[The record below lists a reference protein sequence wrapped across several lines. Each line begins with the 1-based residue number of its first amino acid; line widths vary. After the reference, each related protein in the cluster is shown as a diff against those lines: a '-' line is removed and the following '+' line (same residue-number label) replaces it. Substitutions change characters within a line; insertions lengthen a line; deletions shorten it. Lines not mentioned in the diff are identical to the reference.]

1 MRRFR
6 FIHRGAG
13 AADDGGQKKPEE
25 LLLELDG
32 SRCRFVDGSGAVRT
46 ANASR
51 LGDGRL
57 SLLFDDGRQVCGRVR
72 ASGAG
77 AAAGSEV
84 EVVTGSSRRKIGLA
98 DPLRDRIAH
107 AREDRQGE
115 ASEEE
120 IRALMPGR
128 VVEVQASEGQRVE
141 AGALILVLEAMKM
154 QNEIRCT
161 SAGTVLRIG
170 AQRGAA
176 VDGGTLLAVIRSD
189 QA

>member
-6 FIHRGAG
+6 FIHRGADT
-13 AADDGGQKKPEE
+13 AADGGKKEPEE

-32 SRCRFVDGSGAVRT
+32 PRCRFVDGRGTPVGAE
-46 ANASR
+46 ASR

-57 SLLFDDGRQVCGRVR
+57 SLIFDDGRQICGRVR
-72 ASGAG
+72 AAG
-77 AAAGSEV
+77 TAAGSEV

-107 AREDRQGE
+107 AREDRAGE

-128 VVEVQASEGQRVE
+128 VVDVQASEGQRVE

-161 SAGTVLRIG
+161 SAGTVRRIG
-170 AQRGAA
+170 AERGAA
-176 VDGGTLLAVIRSD
+176 VEGGTLLAVIQSD

>member
-6 FIHRGAG
+6 FIHRGA
-13 AADDGGQKKPEE
+13 AAADGGQEPPEE

-32 SRCRFVDGSGAVRT
+32 SRCRFIDGSGKARN
-46 ANASR
+46 AEASR
-51 LGDGRL
+51 LRDGRI
-57 SLLFDDGRQVCGRVR
+57 SLLFEDGRQICGRVR
-72 ASGAG
+72 VAG
-77 AAAGSEV
+77 AAAPSGGEV

-107 AREDRQGE
+107 AREDRAGE

-161 SAGTVLRIG
+161 SAGTVRRIG
-170 AQRGAA
+170 AERGTA
-176 VDGGTLLAVIRSD
+176 VEGGTLLAVIQSD
-189 QA
+189 EA

>member
-6 FIHRGAG
+6 FIHRGN
-13 AADDGGQKKPEE
+13 DGLEE
-25 LLLELDG
+25 LVLELDG
-32 SRCRFVDGSGAVRT
+32 SGCRFVDGAGAARSATV
-46 ANASR
+46 SR
-51 LGDGRL
+51 LADGRL

-72 ASGAG
+72 AAG
-77 AAAGSEV
+77 VAAASEV
-84 EVVTGSSRRKIGLA
+84 EVVTGSSRRKIRLA

-107 AREDRQGE
+107 AREERTGE

-141 AGALILVLEAMKM
+141 AGTLILVLEAMKM
-154 QNEIRCT
+154 QNEIRCKN
-161 SAGTVLRIG
+161 AGTVRQI
-170 AQRGAA
+170 AAERGTA
-176 VDGGTLLAVIRSD
+176 VEGGTLLAVIRAD

>member
-6 FIHRGAG
+6 FIHRGNEG
-13 AADDGGQKKPEE
+13 PEE
-25 LLLELDG
+25 LVLELDG
-32 SRCRFVDGSGAVRT
+32 SGCRFVDGDGRVRT
-46 ANASR
+46 AVASR
-51 LGDGRL
+51 LGDGRI

-72 ASGAG
+72 ADGAG
-77 AAAGSEV
+77 AAAADSQV
-84 EVVTGSSRRKIGLA
+84 EVVTGSSRRKIALA

-107 AREDRQGE
+107 AREERTGE

-154 QNEIRCT
+154 QNEIRCKT
-161 SAGTVLRIG
+161 GGTVRRIAAERGTAVEGG
-170 AQRGAA
+170 A
-176 VDGGTLLAVIRSD
+176 LLATIRAD
-189 QA
+189 GA

>member
-6 FIHRGAG
+6 FIHRGP
-13 AADDGGQKKPEE
+13 DGQEE
-25 LLLELDG
+25 LLLELEG
-32 SRCRFVDGSGAVRT
+32 SRCRFLDGRGRT
-46 ANASR
+46 LSAEASR
-51 LGDGRL
+51 LADGRL
-57 SLLFDDGRQVCGRVR
+57 SLLFADGRQVCGRVR
-72 ASGAG
+72 LTGAVPG
-77 AAAGSEV
+77 AEV
-84 EVVTGSSRRKIGLA
+84 EVVTGSSRRKISLA

-107 AREDRQGE
+107 AREDRAGE

-161 SAGTVLRIG
+161 SPGTVGRISVES
-170 AQRGAA
+170 GAA
-176 VDGGTLLAVIRSD
+176 VEGGALLAVIHSD
-189 QA
+189 QR

>member
-6 FIHRGAG
+6 FIHRGAEG
-13 AADDGGQKKPEE
+13 PEE

-32 SRCRFVDGSGAVRT
+32 SRCRFIDGGAQTRS
-46 ANASR
+46 AEASR
-51 LGDGRL
+51 LADGRL
-57 SLLFDDGRQVCGRVR
+57 SLLFDDGRQLCGRVR
-72 ASGAG
+72 LTGVVPG
-77 AAAGSEV
+77 GEV
-84 EVVTGSSRRKIGLA
+84 EVVTGSSRRKISLA

-107 AREDRQGE
+107 AREDRAGE

-128 VVEVQASEGQRVE
+128 VVEVQAAEGQRVE

-161 SAGTVLRIG
+161 SPGTVRSVSVES
-170 AQRGAA
+170 GAA
-176 VDGGTLLAVIRSD
+176 VEGGALLAVIHSD
-189 QA
+189 QS

>member
-6 FIHRGAG
+6 FVHRGA
-13 AADDGGQKKPEE
+13 DGPEE
-25 LLLELDG
+25 LLLELEG
-32 SRCRFVDGSGAVRT
+32 SRCRFVDGSGRT
-46 ANASR
+46 KSAEASR
-51 LGDGRL
+51 LPDGRL

-72 ASGAG
+72 PGFNGAG
-77 AAAGSEV
+77 TVRGGEV
-84 EVVTGSSRRKIGLA
+84 EVVTGSSRRKVSLA
-98 DPLRDRIAH
+98 DPLRDRVAH
-107 AREDRQGE
+107 AREDRAGE

-161 SAGTVLRIG
+161 SAGTVRRIG
-170 AQRGAA
+170 VQPGAA
-176 VDGGTLLAVIRSD
+176 VDGGALLAVVRSD
-189 QA
+189 KG